1 MELYRLTDDEA
12 TRIERRESEDGT
24 ALSEY
29 LARNRGA
36 RVGETDVLFVR
47 RTDDG
52 EGRTTV
58 LGLDGTGGGVVVAA
72 TPDVGGRDDLARGLE
87 SLARIDDAGHEA
99 LSAAFRAEAGEE
111 ADLRRAHAAFF
122 GLDDPLPAA
131 AFGHESR
138 LVVLASAFEESVPT
152 VADFLRARGVD
163 VVPVEYAVY
172 GDGDGL
178 RLLSTRSLRAPLGDD
193 GASTAPHGTTAPP
206 GTERPDDAAEAA
218 DAPATGS
225 AAAGAADGREDDG
238 GRERE
243 GGGDDADAAPA
254 APEDASEGADAR
266 TDAGAG
272 SDGVGTP
279 RFPALVRTVRERVV
293 SDAGGV
299 LGSPVAEDVVRE
311 LDDRATSVDLVS
323 TRRRHPDAVGYT
335 FAYDAPGDGRGTLRV
350 RVGLSLGGDA
360 QATRIVGDRSGWL
373 AEYDDVDL
381 SRERF
386 SVVDEWRVEVPDLRA
401 RDGEAVVDALAE
413 AGVLEEVVE
422 SYVRLVERWH
432 RVLASE
438 YDPDREE

>member
-99 LSAAFRAEAGEE
+99 LSAAFHAEAGAE

-131 AFGHESR
+131 AFGHEAR
-138 LVVLASAFEESVPT
+138 LVVLASAFEESVST
-152 VADFLRARGVD
+152 VADFLRAHGVD

-193 GASTAPHGTTAPP
+193 GGDDGASTAPHGTTAPP
-206 GTERPDDAAEAA
+206 GTERPDDAA
-218 DAPATGS
+218 DAPSTGS
-225 AAAGAADGREDDG
+225 AAAAAADEREDDG

-243 GGGDDADAAPA
+243 GGSDDAGAAPA
-254 APEDASEGADAR
+254 APEDASGGA
-266 TDAGAG
+266 DAGAG

-279 RFPALVRTVRERVV
+279 RVPALVRTVRERVV